1 MVRRFCM
8 RRASKPG
15 KKLEDFNGL
24 KTRHT
29 AAGVGNCTR
38 KIKPLETYGTE
49 ISLRWKSQAFP
60 SRPSESSSIGRQA
73 KPGNLLRIVRIIRH
87 TQVHCIG
94 KGQSS

>member
-1 MVRRFCM
+1 MVRRFCV
-8 RRASKPG
+8 RRASKPS

-24 KTRHT
+24 KSRHT

-49 ISLRWKSQAFP
+49 HHFVGRAFP
-60 SRPSESSSIGRQA
+60 SRPSDSCSIGRQA

-87 TQVHCIG
+87 T
-94 KGQSS
+94 